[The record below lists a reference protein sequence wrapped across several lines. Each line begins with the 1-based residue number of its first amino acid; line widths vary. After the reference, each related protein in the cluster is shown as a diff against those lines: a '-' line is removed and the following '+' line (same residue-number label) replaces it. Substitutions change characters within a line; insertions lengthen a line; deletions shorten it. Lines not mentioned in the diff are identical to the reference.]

1 MFNVTGS
8 HTGERIADEYS
19 KVMREYGISN
29 KVAFAVTDNASNMKR
44 AFHTCLPDNQAN
56 SQAEAKGDDDDN
68 ERKYLDHV
76 DAFSDI
82 DLSRH
87 QRLSCFAHSLQLVVS
102 DALKDSSA
110 LKSAM
115 AKVKRVINLVHSS
128 TSVKVGNRL
137 NIVFSTLSKT

>member
-1 MFNVTGS
+1 MFYVTGS

-44 AFHTCLPDNQAN
+44 AFHTCLPENQAN
-56 SQAEAKGDDDDN
+56 SQAEAKGDDDD
-68 ERKYLDHV
+68 EGEYLDHV

-115 AKVKRVINLVHSS
+115 AKVKRVTNLVHSS
-128 TSVKVGNRL
+128 TSVKVGSRL